1 MKNVYKIYP
10 VYTSK
15 VKLDKGHFTY
25 RKYYGEKMLFPVYAW
40 VIKGDGETILVD
52 TGCSLED
59 WQRYSAIVKE
69 MGGEEG
75 PSIEDT
81 LQKMGISMS
90 DIKTIVI
97 THLHLD
103 HFLNAKKFP
112 NAEFIIQEEELKFAM
127 NPHPLF
133 ALQYLR
139 REWYKGLRFKTVSG
153 DTEIIPGVE
162 VIFTPGHAAG
172 CQSVSIITEQGKA
185 VIVGFCSIDENFAK
199 EGDIVPGMHT
209 DPLKAYDS
217 IVKIRKIAADI
228 LLPTHSGRFLG
239 VVSIP

>member
-15 VKLDKGHFTY
+15 LRLDKGHFTY
-25 RKYYGEKMLFPVYAW
+25 RKYYGEKILFPVFAW
-40 VIKGDGETILVD
+40 LIKGDGETILID
-52 TGCSLED
+52 TGCSAEEMM
-59 WQRYSAIVKE
+59 RYSATQKE
-69 MGGEEG
+69 MGGEDG
-75 PSIEDT
+75 PPIEDT

-90 DIKTIVI
+90 DIKTIVV

-112 NAEFIIQEEELKFAM
+112 NAELIIQEEELRFAM

-133 ALQYLR
+133 SPQYNK
-139 REWYKGLRFKTVSG
+139 EWYKGLRFKTVSG

-162 VIFTPGHAAG
+162 VIFTPGHAPG
-172 CQSVSIITEQGKA
+172 CQSVSVSTVQGKA
-185 VIVGFCSIDENFAK
+185 VIIGFCSIDENFTK
-199 EGDIVPGMHT
+199 EGDIVPGLHT

-217 IVKIRKIAADI
+217 IVKIRKIADI
-228 LLPTHSGRFLG
+228 LLPCHSGRFLG
-239 VVSIP
+239 AASIP